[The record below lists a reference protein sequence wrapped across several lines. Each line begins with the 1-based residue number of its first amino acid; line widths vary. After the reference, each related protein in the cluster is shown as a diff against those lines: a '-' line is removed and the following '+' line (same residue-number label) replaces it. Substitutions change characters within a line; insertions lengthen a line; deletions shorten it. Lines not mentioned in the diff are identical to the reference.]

1 MLCYCSHF
9 WVIAMKLGTAP
20 LPANPLDLFR
30 DNASFV
36 LYSSDVVAMEPYV
49 TAEISM
55 SRYDATRTYLLG
67 SLESNVGLNDNAKYL
82 NGPLNQSTTYTV
94 LVWGFSPVPLVG
106 AISMLCC
113 CCCCCCHYT
122 TVQCPLLLL
131 LLLSLVHYSV
141 LCCYCYTCCTFV
153 VVVVLVCCC
162 CCCYVCCPF
171 QDGSSGQR
179 AKRQSTPVR
188 QYGAFSST
196 PFLTPITTSA
206 EAIPGESHDSHMI
219 VT

>member
-1 MLCYCSHF
+1 
-9 WVIAMKLGTAP
+9 MKLGTAP
-20 LPANPLDLFR
+20 LPLDLFR

-162 CCCYVCCPF
+162 CCCAGLLLLLLLLCWFVVVVVVMYAAPSRMAPLVSVLR
-171 QDGSSGQR
+171 DNR
-179 AKRQSTPVR
+179 LR
-188 QYGAFSST
+188 
-196 PFLTPITTSA
+196 
-206 EAIPGESHDSHMI
+206 
-219 VT
+219 